1 MITHLT
7 KSTKLSEIKRAWHLV
22 DVDGK
27 TLGRVSSEITTVL
40 MGKSKP
46 YFVSNLDCGD
56 YVVVANAA
64 NVKTSGNKELK
75 KKYSRFSG
83 YPGGYR
89 EETLMD
95 LRKRN
100 PSDIIRFAV
109 LGMLP
114 QNRLR
119 DRMLARLFI
128 FKGAE
133 HTYEDKFS
141 PRGEAGKSK
150 KLEAPTSSR
159 SAGLRGAS
167 KSEKKA

>member
-1 MITHLT
+1 MKDATV
-7 KSTKLSEIKRAWHLV
+7 STKLSEIKRSWHLF

-27 TLGRVSSEITTVL
+27 ILGRIASEIATVL

-56 YVVVANAA
+56 YVVVINAEKIK
-64 NVKTSGNKELK
+64 VTGKKELQ
-75 KKYSRFSG
+75 KKYSRYSG

-100 PSDIIRFAV
+100 PTDIIRFAI

-114 QNRLR
+114 QNKLQ
-119 DRMLARLFI
+119 DRMLTRLFI
-128 FKGAE
+128 FKGQE
-133 HTYEDKFS
+133 HTYADKFKVK
-141 PRGEAGKSK
+141 GEVK
-150 KLEAPTSSR
+150 
-159 SAGLRGAS
+159 
-167 KSEKKA
+167 

>member
-1 MITHLT
+1 MNNQMTV
-7 KSTKLSEIKRAWHLV
+7 STKLSDIKRSWHLF

-27 TLGRVSSEITTVL
+27 TLGRVSSEIATAL

-56 YVVVANAA
+56 YAVVINAA
-64 NVKTSGNKELK
+64 TVKVSGRKELL
-75 KKYSRFSG
+75 KKYFRHSG

-89 EETLMD
+89 EETLTE

-100 PSDIIRFAV
+100 PTDIIRFAV

-114 QNRLR
+114 QNKLQ
-119 DRMLARLFI
+119 DRMLTRLFI

-133 HTYEDKFS
+133 HTYGDKFKTENG
-141 PRGEAGKSK
+141 R
-150 KLEAPTSSR
+150 LED
-159 SAGLRGAS
+159 